1 MAWKPKTI
9 FGKIIKGAVTV
20 GGSVLGLAAGGT
32 VVGGVLKGVGK
43 VVGAI
48 TGKGTTALSTAGST
62 VLSGIK
68 GVVDKVKESAVNL
81 VSGVTSEHRDLI
93 KAQKELTAAEM
104 EKLKAVEKL
113 VNAGSTVAAARAAVG
128 LPPEELPTYDGQ
140 PVQSAGFGAIFQNKT
155 VLIGLAA
162 LAGLA
167 LITRKR

>member
-32 VVGGVLKGVGK
+32 VVGGVLKGVGA
-43 VVGAI
+43 VVGAV
-48 TGKGTTALSTAGST
+48 TGKGTTALSTAGNS

-68 GVVDKVKESAVNL
+68 NVVDKVKESAVNL
-81 VSGVTSEHRDLI
+81 VSGVTAEHRDMI

-128 LPPEELPTYDGQ
+128 LPPEAMPEYDGKTIQ
-140 PVQSAGFGAIFQNKT
+140 TAGFGGLFENKT